1 MRQSLLALSSILFL
15 VGCPEETVIVLQP
28 EEAKPIKLESGEYSV
43 LVVDVAVV
51 KCEGIAAQDLFGM
64 QLPLSLRQE
73 KGGRATGDF
82 AGLAVEGSH
91 SGGTLFLDASEQPP
105 VYEEGNEGGSQG
117 GGEDDEDVS
126 EGEDGADVES
136 QTDED
141 CVEPQKGE
149 DGEQPEYD
157 CGDGEVRPDPEP
169 VDFDLSIA
177 LKASRAD
184 HAEGTV
190 SYRFDSCQLELQVVA
205 QRIERADEPVV
216 VYEETESEKPAV
228 PEEECDSEED
238 DCG

>member
-28 EEAKPIKLESGEYSV
+28 EEARPIKLDSGDYSV

-51 KCEGIAAQDLFGM
+51 ECEGIAAQDLFAV

-73 KGGRATGDF
+73 RGGRATGDF

-105 VYEEGNEGGSQG
+105 VYEEGNE
-117 GGEDDEDVS
+117 DVS
-126 EGEDGADVES
+126 EGNEG
-136 QTDED
+136 TDED

-149 DGEQPEYD
+149 DGGSTPDD
-157 CGDGEVRPDPEP
+157 CGDSDIAQPEP
-169 VDFDLSIA
+169 VAVELSIA

-184 HAEGTV
+184 HADGTV

-205 QRIERADEPVV
+205 QRIERTDEPVP
-216 VYEETESEKPAV
+216 VYEEEPTE